1 MQLARDC
8 YVKAAD
14 LYKKNKSL
22 FHAAKALENVMI
34 LCKEH
39 ATDNQVSIIKI
50 NMTSVIFLTSI
61 TYYIC
66 LYLYNNANTG
76 KNLVITCVT

>member
-1 MQLARDC
+1 MTQARDC
-8 YVKAAD
+8 YVKASD

-39 ATDNQVSIIKI
+39 ATETQVSITKLNKMSINFLIAQDLKI
-50 NMTSVIFLTSI
+50 L
-61 TYYIC
+61 
-66 LYLYNNANTG
+66 
-76 KNLVITCVT
+76 